1 MYFLAA
7 RSLRNGFLCFGD
19 FFRLRK
25 SVEKIY
31 FHYGKNEA
39 ITRN

>member
-1 MYFLAA
+1 VPWKQLFVPRRL
-7 RSLRNGFLCFGD
+7 FG
-19 FFRLRK
+19 LRK

>member
-1 MYFLAA
+1 MYFLAVH
-7 RSLRNGFLCFGD
+7 SLRNDFWCFDD
-19 FFRLRK
+19 FFRFLK

-31 FHYGKNEA
+31 FYYGKNEA

>member
-1 MYFLAA
+1 V
-7 RSLRNGFLCFGD
+7 LRRLFG
-19 FFRLRK
+19 LRK

-39 ITRN
+39 ITRNLKRQEN